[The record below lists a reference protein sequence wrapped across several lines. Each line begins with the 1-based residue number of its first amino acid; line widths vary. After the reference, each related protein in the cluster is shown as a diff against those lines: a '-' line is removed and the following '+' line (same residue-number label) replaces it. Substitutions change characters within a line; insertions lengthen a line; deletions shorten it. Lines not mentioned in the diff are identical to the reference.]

1 MDSNSWEFDDIPAFA
16 DALEAMRI
24 PSFKIIHW
32 IIMTAMALVLL
43 PLGHALYLAQLYVAS
58 LSHSSQVAIERRLD
72 STLQAV
78 SERVERVR
86 ALLESLA
93 LSDHAQQGNWRGL
106 YELSRRIVQN
116 QHLLRSIALVDAD
129 GYIVFSSIVP
139 FGSEHPLA
147 GHPEE
152 ARQVMRTGQPV
163 LSGPFVSQLKGAA
176 DPQPPWLVAI
186 GIPVVRDGKVTA
198 VLRGVV
204 PCGGLRDL
212 LTDLKFPEGW
222 LATITDRDG
231 MLIARTLSH
240 EETVGKQVNPPMAE
254 AIRGHRRDAFEIKS
268 REGTA
273 YLAKVGFLPGGDWS
287 VQIGIERSTFEA
299 PMVAELTRIA
309 TFYGLII
316 VAVIWLAW
324 FVARHLK
331 RGLDVVA
338 SNANAISQRRSVE
351 LNGIGIHEL
360 DQLQADLA
368 RIGRNQQQLLQA
380 GHDKSLQLQALN
392 ASLEERVA
400 VRTQDLVATNARIRA
415 ERERFLGILDTVPV
429 IVDIVRPDHRIEWVN
444 QAYRNTFGD
453 NVEHICYASQFDRDA
468 PCVECEA
475 FTPLTTGQPHRWEW
489 TLPTGQIFEIYNF
502 PFLAEDG
509 SPAILEMDIDVTEQ
523 RRARAELLA
532 LNETLE
538 AKVAERTEEL
548 SVARDRLEGLN
559 RQFNLAMDA
568 AAEGIWDWN
577 LKTDAMYFSPGYAQM
592 LGYAIGDLKQD
603 VSTWTGLLHPDELAT
618 VTQEAAA
625 RLQDP
630 GHYALEFRM
639 RRRDGGYRWVLS
651 RGKVV
656 ERDAEGH
663 PLRAIGTHVDI
674 TELKEARFKA
684 ESANRAKSAFL
695 ANMSHELRTP
705 MNGSL
710 GMIRLAKRHMT
721 DPKGLEQ
728 LDKAE
733 AAAEY
738 LLAIL
743 NDVLDISKVEAE
755 RMVLE
760 DEPLQLGN
768 VLANLHSILGH
779 KAAAKGL
786 ALDVDLPDAL
796 ARMPLQGD
804 PMRLGQVLVNLAGN
818 AVKFTAQ
825 GRVVIRVRLDGETN
839 ETARVRFEV
848 VDTGIGIDA
857 PVLGRLFRDFEQA
870 DNSMTRKYGGTGL
883 GLAISKRLVELM
895 GGRIDVES
903 SPGAGSRFRFAVSL
917 KKGTSSAVT
926 PVTGCADS
934 DAEMR
939 LRTSH
944 AGARILVVEDE
955 PINQEVARCLLQDI
969 GLVADIAGDGEQA
982 LALASAKHYALI
994 LMDMQMPVMNGID
1007 ATRAIRGLGAASP
1020 NAATPILAMTA
1031 NAYDEDRRS
1040 CLDAG
1045 MNDHIAKPVNPA
1057 RLYETLLKWLENR
1070 GP

>member
-538 AKVAERTEEL
+538 AKVAERT
-548 SVARDRLEGLN
+548 
-559 RQFNLAMDA
+559 
-568 AAEGIWDWN
+568 
-577 LKTDAMYFSPGYAQM
+577 
-592 LGYAIGDLKQD
+592 
-603 VSTWTGLLHPDELAT
+603 
-618 VTQEAAA
+618 
-625 RLQDP
+625 
-630 GHYALEFRM
+630 
-639 RRRDGGYRWVLS
+639 
-651 RGKVV
+651 
-656 ERDAEGH
+656 
-663 PLRAIGTHVDI
+663 
-674 TELKEARFKA
+674 
-684 ESANRAKSAFL
+684 
-695 ANMSHELRTP
+695 
-705 MNGSL
+705 
-710 GMIRLAKRHMT
+710 
-721 DPKGLEQ
+721 
-728 LDKAE
+728 
-733 AAAEY
+733 
-738 LLAIL
+738 
-743 NDVLDISKVEAE
+743 
-755 RMVLE
+755 
-760 DEPLQLGN
+760 
-768 VLANLHSILGH
+768 
-779 KAAAKGL
+779 
-786 ALDVDLPDAL
+786 
-796 ARMPLQGD
+796 
-804 PMRLGQVLVNLAGN
+804 
-818 AVKFTAQ
+818 
-825 GRVVIRVRLDGETN
+825 
-839 ETARVRFEV
+839 
-848 VDTGIGIDA
+848 
-857 PVLGRLFRDFEQA
+857 
-870 DNSMTRKYGGTGL
+870 
-883 GLAISKRLVELM
+883 
-895 GGRIDVES
+895 
-903 SPGAGSRFRFAVSL
+903 
-917 KKGTSSAVT
+917 
-926 PVTGCADS
+926 
-934 DAEMR
+934 
-939 LRTSH
+939 
-944 AGARILVVEDE
+944 
-955 PINQEVARCLLQDI
+955 
-969 GLVADIAGDGEQA
+969 
-982 LALASAKHYALI
+982 
-994 LMDMQMPVMNGID
+994 
-1007 ATRAIRGLGAASP
+1007 
-1020 NAATPILAMTA
+1020 
-1031 NAYDEDRRS
+1031 
-1040 CLDAG
+1040 
-1045 MNDHIAKPVNPA
+1045 
-1057 RLYETLLKWLENR
+1057 
-1070 GP
+1070 